1 MEFQG
6 LQISIENRKGSVRSG
21 VAPDGKKWS
30 TKMTFD
36 YGYARG
42 TQGVDGDHVDVF
54 LGPNPNA
61 KMAYVVH
68 TKKPPDFKV
77 FDEDKCFLGFDSAE
91 AAKKAFY
98 ANYDRKEFFGGMDA
112 IAMPDFIRKVN
123 RTKDNPKK
131 LVASAV
137 AVLACFLAIH
147 AQAQNL
153 KLTPGVVRLNNA
165 KVVCK
170 IAWGKDRRHVTQSMK
185 TSVCAEYGVGSADC
199 VGAHY
204 EIDHLVPRELGGA
217 DDVKNLWPQ
226 PWVGEYNAHDKDW
239 LENRL
244 HRDVCAGTM
253 TLKTAQHVFMT
264 DWRIEYKR
272 LRK

>member
-1 MEFQG
+1 MILSTTVDIFCNRKLHKRTEFQG

-137 AVLACFLAIH
+137 AVLACFLAI
-147 AQAQNL
+147 
-153 KLTPGVVRLNNA
+153 
-165 KVVCK
+165 
-170 IAWGKDRRHVTQSMK
+170 
-185 TSVCAEYGVGSADC
+185 
-199 VGAHY
+199 
-204 EIDHLVPRELGGA
+204 
-217 DDVKNLWPQ
+217 
-226 PWVGEYNAHDKDW
+226 
-239 LENRL
+239 
-244 HRDVCAGTM
+244 
-253 TLKTAQHVFMT
+253 
-264 DWRIEYKR
+264 
-272 LRK
+272 